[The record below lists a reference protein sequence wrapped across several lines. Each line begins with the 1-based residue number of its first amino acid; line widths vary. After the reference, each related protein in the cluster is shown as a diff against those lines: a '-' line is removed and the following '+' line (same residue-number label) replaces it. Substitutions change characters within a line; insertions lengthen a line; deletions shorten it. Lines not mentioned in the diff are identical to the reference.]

1 MEEIQYILANK
12 IAQLNEKFGNN
23 GIQYNDDYKARIL
36 YDIETIIQDLC
47 TSRGYIYTV
56 FKFDTDTTL
65 FEVKDT
71 FYCLVIVV
79 LFRNRRAQVCLSS
92 YSNY

>member
-23 GIQYNDDYKARIL
+23 DVQYNDDFKARIL

-47 TSRGYIYTV
+47 VSRGYVYAV
-56 FKFDTDTTL
+56 FKFDTDTAL

-79 LFRNRRAQVCLSS
+79 LFRNRRAQVCFNS